1 LGDFIILVKLG
12 MSVPKALL
20 FNIASGL
27 SSVLGAVVAV
37 AIGSTQDGATLK
49 RDSGRMLAFSC
60 GMLLY
65 VAFGLMH
72 EIPKVSGKGASL
84 GAWLSLSLGVIVI
97 GLASTLW
104 HVHCDACAGHAHDEH
119 NH

>member
-20 FNIASGL
+20 FNFASGL

-37 AIGSTQDGATLK
+37 AIGSTQDGATLN

-65 VAFGLMH
+65 VAFGLMPAMRALVMRMMN
-72 EIPKVSGKGASL
+72 ITTRLVTRVGCSVGAVSIDRRRHT
-84 GAWLSLSLGVIVI
+84 GVN
-97 GLASTLW
+97 LCW
-104 HVHCDACAGHAHDEH
+104 
-119 NH
+119 

>member
-1 LGDFIILVKLG
+1 

-20 FNIASGL
+20 FNVASGL
-27 SSVLGAVVAV
+27 SSVLGAVIAV
-37 AIGSTQDGATLK
+37 AIGSTQDGATLN

-60 GMLLY
+60 GILLY
-65 VAFGLMH
+65 VSFGLTS

-104 HVHCDACAGHAHDEH
+104 HVHCDACGGHAHDAH
-119 NH
+119 DH